1 MMIYLWGKNRHRR
14 KPIQLL
20 ISIQLSTEKLCTMDV
35 FLKLPEIK
43 MSSYGPV
50 GWNQQPAEPQMQNH
64 WRMFHGGVSLG
75 VQLAYIY

>member
-1 MMIYLWGKNRHRR
+1 
-14 KPIQLL
+14 
-20 ISIQLSTEKLCTMDV
+20 MDV

-75 VQLAYIY
+75 VQLAYIYWKLREIAHDDFDIEVERIVH